1 VSDWISSFLELTEG
15 LPTPAVFR
23 LWAGIFTV
31 AACLERRCWLRT
43 AFGTTYPNLFV
54 LLAAPSGS
62 GKSPAIV
69 PARQLLY
76 KSKTVVLAADDMT
89 KAAFIDEMGEH
100 TRRVLYKG
108 ETILYN
114 PLCIMISELGTLVNA
129 HDLEFF
135 SLLSDLFDNKEVPHR
150 SRRRGHNSGKA
161 IDLPNPSVNI
171 IAGTQP
177 AFLGDLLPD
186 AAWQQGFTA
195 RFLMIYAPGAPAVDM
210 FAEREDQSHLQ
221 AELVKGLQVRSKLLG
236 EFRISEEAKDIIR
249 LWMSGGLKPVPDHER
264 LITYNSKR
272 NQFVL
277 KLAMVAAVSARG
289 ELHILAEDVERG
301 KSWLLAAEHVMP
313 DIFRDMVQ
321 RSDSALLSE
330 LHRYAWN
337 LWLKSAARSEQRKL
351 IHRSKLM
358 EFLSLRCPADKAMR
372 ILELACQMGWLEQQ
386 PDSLLFLPKAKGLVA
401 SEE

>member
-1 VSDWISSFLELTEG
+1 M
-15 LPTPAVFR
+15 
-23 LWAGIFTV
+23 
-31 AACLERRCWLRT
+31 ERRCWLRT
-43 AFGTTYPNLFV
+43 AFGTTYPNLFI

-69 PARQLLY
+69 PARSLLY
-76 KSKTVVLAADDMT
+76 KSKTVVMAADDMT

-195 RFLMIYAPGAPAVDM
+195 RFLMIYAPGAPSVDM

-249 LWMSGGLKPVPDHER
+249 LWMSQGLKPVPDHER
-264 LITYNSKR
+264 LTTYNSKR

-277 KLAMVAAVSARG
+277 KLAMIAAVSERG
-289 ELHILAEDVERG
+289 ELHITAADVERA

-321 RSDSALLSE
+321 RSDSALIGE
-330 LHRYAWN
+330 LHRFAWN
-337 LWLKSAARSEQRKL
+337 LWLKSSARSEQRKL

-372 ILELACQMGWLEQQ
+372 ILELSCQMGWMEQQ
-386 PDSLLFLPKAKGLVA
+386 PDTLLFLPKARGLVA
-401 SEE
+401 AEE